1 MCPCGQ
7 ATIGRVRTL
16 SERTGA
22 PLERAGEEERS
33 HRAETS
39 SRGLNSS

>member
-22 PLERAGEEERS
+22 PLERTGEGERS
-33 HRAETS
+33 HRAEMS
-39 SRGLNSS
+39 SCGFNSS